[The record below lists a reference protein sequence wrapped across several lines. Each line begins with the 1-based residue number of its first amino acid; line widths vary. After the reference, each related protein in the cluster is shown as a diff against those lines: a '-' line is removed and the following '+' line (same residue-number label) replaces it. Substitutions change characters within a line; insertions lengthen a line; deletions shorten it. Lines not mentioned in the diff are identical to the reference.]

1 VTKTDS
7 SDSFHIKMS
16 LCAISFNLQI
26 HLSATVHMKVLIEK
40 VACEIASNSCLCA
53 KVCERAQYKT

>member
-1 VTKTDS
+1 VTETDRSDS
-7 SDSFHIKMS
+7 SNIKMS

-26 HLSATVHMKVLIEK
+26 HLSASLHMKVLIEK

-53 KVCERAQYKT
+53 KACERAQCKT